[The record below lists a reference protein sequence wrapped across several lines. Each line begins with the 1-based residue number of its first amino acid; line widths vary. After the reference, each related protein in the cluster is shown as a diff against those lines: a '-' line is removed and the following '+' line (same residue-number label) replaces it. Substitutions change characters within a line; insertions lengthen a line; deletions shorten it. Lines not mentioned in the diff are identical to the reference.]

1 MLGAFQFLA
10 TLCAGLFAGAAL
22 YINVAEHPARVVLDD
37 TRAAATQWALSYKRA
52 TFMQVP
58 LALISLAGGTA
69 AWLLGANAWWLV
81 AGLLIGAVV
90 PFTLLAIMP
99 TNHELLARGRDLSS
113 VDTRR
118 LLERWNR
125 LHAVRSALSLIAT
138 VLFAWQATA

>member
-1 MLGAFQFLA
+1 MLSASQFLA

-22 YINVAEHPARVVLDD
+22 YINVAEHPARMVLDD
-37 TRAAATQWALSYKRA
+37 TRAAATQWALSYRRA

-69 AWLLGANAWWLV
+69 AWLLGANVWWLV

-90 PFTLLAIMP
+90 PFTFLAIMP
-99 TNHELLARGRDLSS
+99 TNHELLAAGRDLAS
-113 VDTRR
+113 VETRR

-138 VLFAWQATA
+138 VLFVWQANA

>member
-1 MLGAFQFLA
+1 MLSASQFLA

-22 YINVAEHPARVVLDD
+22 YINVAEHPARMVLVD
-37 TRAAATQWALSYKRA
+37 TRAAATQWALSYRRA

-69 AWLLGANAWWLV
+69 AWLLGANVWWLV

-90 PFTLLAIMP
+90 PFTFLAIMP
-99 TNHELLARGRDLSS
+99 TNHELLAAGRDLAS
-113 VDTRR
+113 VETRR

-125 LHAVRSALSLIAT
+125 LHAVRSALSLVAT
-138 VLFAWQATA
+138 VLFVWQANT

>member
-1 MLGAFQFLA
+1 MLSASQFLA

-22 YINVAEHPARVVLDD
+22 YINVAEHPARMVLVD
-37 TRAAATQWALSYKRA
+37 TRAAATQWALSYRRA

-69 AWLLGANAWWLV
+69 AWLLGANVWWLV

-90 PFTLLAIMP
+90 PFTFLAIMP
-99 TNHELLARGRDLSS
+99 TNHELLAAGRDLAS
-113 VDTRR
+113 VETRR

-138 VLFAWQATA
+138 VLFVWQANA

>member
-1 MLGAFQFLA
+1 MLSASQFLA

-22 YINVAEHPARVVLDD
+22 YINVAEHPARMVLVD
-37 TRAAATQWALSYKRA
+37 TRAAATQWALSYRRA

-69 AWLLGANAWWLV
+69 AWLLGANVWWLV

-90 PFTLLAIMP
+90 PFTFLAIMP
-99 TNHELLARGRDLSS
+99 TNHELLAAGRDLAS
-113 VDTRR
+113 VETRR

-125 LHAVRSALSLIAT
+125 LHAVRSALGLIAT
-138 VLFAWQATA
+138 VLFVWQANA

>member
-1 MLGAFQFLA
+1 M
-10 TLCAGLFAGAAL
+10 
-22 YINVAEHPARVVLDD
+22 VLDD
-37 TRAAATQWALSYKRA
+37 TRTAATQWALSYKRA

-81 AGLLIGAVV
+81 AGLLIGSVV

-99 TNHELLARGRDLSS
+99 TNHKLLAPGRDLAS

-138 VLFAWQATA
+138 MLFVWQVIHYVKYTLAPLIYIYVWVRGHRGCLPA

>member
-1 MLGAFQFLA
+1 MLSASQFLA

-22 YINVAEHPARVVLDD
+22 YINVAEHPARMVLDD
-37 TRAAATQWALSYKRA
+37 TRAAATQWALSYRRA

-69 AWLLGANAWWLV
+69 AWLLGANVWWLV

-90 PFTLLAIMP
+90 PFTFLAIMP
-99 TNHELLARGRDLSS
+99 TNHELLAAGRDLAS
-113 VDTRR
+113 VETRR

-138 VLFAWQATA
+138 VLFAWQANA

>member
-1 MLGAFQFLA
+1 MLSAAQFLA
-10 TLCAGLFAGAAL
+10 TLCAVLFAGAAL
-22 YINVAEHPARVVLDD
+22 YINVAEHPARMVLDD
-37 TRAAATQWALSYKRA
+37 TRAAATQWALSYRRA

-69 AWLLGANAWWLV
+69 AWLLGANVWWLV

-90 PFTLLAIMP
+90 PFTFLAIMP
-99 TNHELLARGRDLSS
+99 TNHELLAAGRDLAS
-113 VDTRR
+113 VETRR

-138 VLFAWQATA
+138 ALFVWQANA

>member
-1 MLGAFQFLA
+1 MLSASQFLA

-22 YINVAEHPARVVLDD
+22 YINVAEHPARMVLDD
-37 TRAAATQWALSYKRA
+37 TRAAATQWALSYRRA

-69 AWLLGANAWWLV
+69 AWLLGANVWWLV

-90 PFTLLAIMP
+90 PFTFLAIMP
-99 TNHELLARGRDLSS
+99 TNHELLAAGRDLAS
-113 VDTRR
+113 VETRR

-138 VLFAWQATA
+138 VLFVWHA